1 MKKTYIQ
8 PTTVVAEIQQ
18 QHIICGTRFN
28 ALGGGIFDYEGAGDG
43 SDQNGGKPR
52 SRQHNVWDEDWDEE

>member
-18 QHIICGTRFN
+18 QHIICGTQVN
-28 ALGGGIFDYEGAGDG
+28 ALGGGIFDGTISPGDG
-43 SDQNGGKPR
+43 TGGSSPR
-52 SRQHNVWDEDWDEE
+52 SRGLDDLWEEEF